1 MNSEYIE
8 VNTKFID
15 EIIKHGGKDV
25 KKCMQCAEC
34 SVICPLSPDN
44 NPFPRKEMIWA
55 QWGLKDTL
63 LKDPDIWLCHNCADC
78 SKNCPRNAKPGSVLN
93 SLREIAIEENSWPR
107 FVAKGLSEKK
117 YLPLFILFPVLF
129 IALLIYGL
137 GLKMPAD
144 GAIYFSNF
152 IPYIYID
159 VIGTTIGVIVVL
171 IALFNLW
178 RFWRSLTSKQK
189 NKISFFTSLIF
200 VLKDLIA
207 HSWFK
212 KCETNHIMYYA
223 HLFTFYGFIFLIVA
237 TATDA
242 FESHFLGIQH
252 LLIGSPGNIIGN
264 VSAVVILTGI
274 IMIIYNHVSNK
285 VPKENTYFDWL
296 FTFLLF
302 FTVLTGVTMEILRL
316 DGSVFAYWTYLVH
329 LTLIFMLIVYAPYS
343 KFAHLIY
350 RTIAMIYTRSIGR
363 VPTI

>member
-1 MNSEYIE
+1 MNSEY
-8 VNTKFID
+8 VDVDTKFID

-34 SVICPLSPDN
+34 SVVCPLSPDN

-78 SKNCPRNAKPGSVLN
+78 SKDCPRNAKPGSVLN
-93 SLREIAIEENSWPR
+93 AVREIAIEENSWPR
-107 FVAKGLSEKK
+107 FVAKGFGEKK

-144 GAIYFSNF
+144 GTIYFSNF

-159 VIGTTIGVIVVL
+159 VIGTTIGVIIAL
-171 IALFNLW
+171 IALFSLW
-178 RFWRSLTSKQK
+178 RFW
-189 NKISFFTSLIF
+189 
-200 VLKDLIA
+200 
-207 HSWFK
+207 
-212 KCETNHIMYYA
+212 
-223 HLFTFYGFIFLIVA
+223 
-237 TATDA
+237 
-242 FESHFLGIQH
+242 
-252 LLIGSPGNIIGN
+252 IG
-264 VSAVVILTGI
+264 AVVILTGI
-274 IMIIYNHVSNK
+274 IIVIYNHVSNK

-296 FTFLLF
+296 FIFLLF
-302 FTVLTGVTMEILRL
+302 FTAITGVTMEILRL

-329 LTLIFMLIVYAPYS
+329 LTLIFMLIAYAPYS

-350 RTIAMIYTRSIGR
+350 RSIAMVYTRSIGR
-363 VPTI
+363 VPAI